1 MSFDFSSDSPRAE
14 QIPPASPSARLV
26 MMVVAIVL
34 GVCASVGVARHFF
47 QRTTEAPLTMPT
59 VLATGVL
66 HSQVDGDSASAI
78 GRHTSSDTASSS
90 QTLQATGHGATH
102 PAECRS
108 ADSLRVDASTLNLNS
123 ATAAQL
129 DALPGVGPVLA
140 GRIVAWRA
148 AHHGFTDIHELQ
160 EVSGIGPSKFSKL
173 RSLVRAK

>member
-1 MSFDFSSDSPRAE
+1 MSFDFTNDSTSTE
-14 QIPPASPSARLV
+14 QTPPSSPSARIV
-26 MMVVAIVL
+26 MMAVATVL

-78 GRHTSSDTASSS
+78 GRDTSSDTASSS
-90 QTLQATGHGATH
+90 QTLQTAGHGATH